1 MFSDFLHYRPAVQAI
16 RLWRVVHPSLIAAAG
31 IDGKAE
37 DGDLLFLWERLILEK
52 GSLKKRSRLFICM
65 LASEYDVWRYRWRWV
80 QVLLNGILLLSN
92 RARSDPDSIRL
103 RHTGSGPR
111 ARPGRAGPV
120 NLI

>member
-16 RLWRVVHPSLIAAAG
+16 RLWRVVHSSLIAAAG

-92 RARSDPDSIRL
+92 IERDRIQIVYVFGIQGVAHVLDPVERAR
-103 RHTGSGPR
+103 
-111 ARPGRAGPV
+111 
-120 NLI
+120 